1 VPSTRAKPNLRR
13 QIYLALVSKVEGQ
26 LRDMFTAR
34 NEECGLTQAAIAE
47 KLNIHRSAVT
57 RRLNGRSN
65 MTLETVAD
73 MVWAV
78 GGCIDVEIYDPAS
91 KPDRNHTLASETRT
105 AWRPGP
111 EPVAMATP
119 EKARSLVFE
128 GAA

>member
-1 VPSTRAKPNLRR
+1 MPSTRAKPNLRR
-13 QIYLALVSKVEGQ
+13 QIYLALVAKVESQ

-34 NEECGLTQAAIAE
+34 SEECGLTQAAIAE

-78 GGCIDVEIYDPAS
+78 GGCIDVDIYDPAS
-91 KPDRNHTLASETRT
+91 RPDRNHALASETRM
-105 AWRPGP
+105 AWEPSA
-111 EPVAMATP
+111 EPVAITSP
-119 EKARSLVFE
+119 ERARSFVFE